1 MERYCQLRPG
11 AKNTPFAHDK
21 HPYIIGHFRVP
32 HEPINESKTNYKG
45 ARKSFRNRFQ
55 SRFLRLGIVGD
66 KQRFHGIFMIWGQVL
81 LGNFEG
87 QGFYLSYKS
96 YLRVTKRA
104 RKMGVNH
111 LKDSLKNITLFS
123 HSVTTKLT
131 RTGSDNRVTR
141 ALICFD
147 NLTAFLW
154 YCKAK
159 PRGKGQILKV
169 TKIHIKRVSKNSD
182 LMNFWYQYFIRKFSR
197 KTDKETIF

>member
-1 MERYCQLRPG
+1 M
-11 AKNTPFAHDK
+11 
-21 HPYIIGHFRVP
+21 
-32 HEPINESKTNYKG
+32 
-45 ARKSFRNRFQ
+45 
-55 SRFLRLGIVGD
+55 VGD

-159 PRGKGQILKV
+159 LRGKGQILKV
-169 TKIHIKRVSKNSD
+169 TKIHIKRV
-182 LMNFWYQYFIRKFSR
+182 R
-197 KTDKETIF
+197 KTLIY

>member
-1 MERYCQLRPG
+1 
-11 AKNTPFAHDK
+11 
-21 HPYIIGHFRVP
+21 
-32 HEPINESKTNYKG
+32 
-45 ARKSFRNRFQ
+45 
-55 SRFLRLGIVGD
+55 
-66 KQRFHGIFMIWGQVL
+66 MIWGQVL

-159 PRGKGQILKV
+159 PRGKGQIQKF
-169 TKIHIKRVSKNSD
+169 ISKGSQKN
-182 LMNFWYQYFIRKFSR
+182 LIY
-197 KTDKETIF
+197 

>member
-1 MERYCQLRPG
+1 MSP
-11 AKNTPFAHDK
+11 
-21 HPYIIGHFRVP
+21 
-32 HEPINESKTNYKG
+32 TNYKG
-45 ARKSFRNRFQ
+45 KKKLLKRDSNHD
-55 SRFLRLGIVGD
+55 FLVGVGD

-159 PRGKGQILKV
+159 PRGKGQIQKF
-169 TKIHIKRVSKNSD
+169 ISKGS
-182 LMNFWYQYFIRKFSR
+182 Q
-197 KTDKETIF
+197 KTLI

>member
-169 TKIHIKRVSKNSD
+169 TKIHIKRVSKK
-182 LMNFWYQYFIRKFSR
+182 L
-197 KTDKETIF
+197 

>member
-1 MERYCQLRPG
+1 MVG
-11 AKNTPFAHDK
+11 
-21 HPYIIGHFRVP
+21 
-32 HEPINESKTNYKG
+32 
-45 ARKSFRNRFQ
+45 
-55 SRFLRLGIVGD
+55 VGD

-81 LGNFEG
+81 LGYFEG

-131 RTGSDNRVTR
+131 QEASEGSDNRVTR

-159 PRGKGQILKV
+159 RGKGQICLIKV
-169 TKIHIKRVSKNSD
+169 TKIHIKRVRKKSSNLLNLFYREK
-182 LMNFWYQYFIRKFSR
+182 IRVLFVSIFHKKISR
-197 KTDKETIF
+197 KTDKRQFFDDKI